1 VATKVWTT
9 QTESGTVMSRSRSS
23 VGQIVLADNPLG
35 TLSIDALT
43 SLSKVWHDED
53 GFHAATETDI
63 GKIVLTP
70 AGGDPQVLD
79 LPTPGEPVE
88 VPGLATISLGKAKKS
103 VTAEGARAKAE
114 VLRINAT
121 ATQSR
126 VRVGHTLAQM
136 DGGIKSGIF
145 SGFGAA
151 LRAEAADS
159 SIQTG
164 RTPFQPMD
172 CQGTGGE
179 TEVRDTAGLNLGDQ
193 IVVGAVET
201 RQSAQQTMQRASGF
215 EESQVAEINIG
226 DGALV
231 VKGIVGR
238 VNVKRSGDNLAKLS
252 RNIKGTTIGSI
263 TANGEPQT
271 FPDTEPLVI
280 DGVASIE
287 RNVKKKIK
295 GGLALTALRITLLDG
310 SGAVIDLG
318 LAKLQVQK
326 SGL

>member
-9 QTESGTVMSRSRSS
+9 QTKDGTVMSRSRNS
-23 VGQIVLADNPLG
+23 VGRIVLADNPLG
-35 TLSIDALT
+35 TLSIDALR
-43 SLSKVWHDED
+43 SLSKVWHDAD
-53 GFHAATETDI
+53 GFHAATETSI
-63 GKIVLTP
+63 GKIVFAP
-70 AGGDPQVLD
+70 AVGDPQVLD
-79 LPTPGEPVE
+79 LPTPGQPVE
-88 VPGLATISLGKAKKS
+88 VPGVATLSVGKAKKS
-103 VTAEGARAKAE
+103 ATADGARAKAE

-121 ATQSR
+121 ASQSR

-151 LRAEAADS
+151 LQADAADS
-159 SIQTG
+159 NIKTG

-193 IVVGAVET
+193 IVVGAVEA
-201 RQSAQQTMQRASGF
+201 RQSAEQTMRRASGF
-215 EESQVAEINIG
+215 EESRVAEINIG

-238 VNVKRSGDNLAKLS
+238 VNVKRSGENLAKLV

-287 RNVKKKIK
+287 RNITKKIR
-295 GGLALTALRITLLDG
+295 GGMTVTALRITLLDG

-318 LAKLQVQK
+318 LAKFRVQK
-326 SGL
+326 SGR